1 MPWNQILHK
10 LAQFKYPLLILALGL
25 LLMMMPGGKDKQ
37 PENDAAALFQQ
48 ALSEAEGVGDSR
60 VLISEHGVLVVCEGG
75 DSAGV
80 KLDIIRAVGSYTG
93 FGSDRI
99 TILKMMDH

>member
-25 LLMMMPGGKDKQ
+25 LLLMMPGGKGKQ

-48 ALSEAEGVGDSR
+48 ALSDSR